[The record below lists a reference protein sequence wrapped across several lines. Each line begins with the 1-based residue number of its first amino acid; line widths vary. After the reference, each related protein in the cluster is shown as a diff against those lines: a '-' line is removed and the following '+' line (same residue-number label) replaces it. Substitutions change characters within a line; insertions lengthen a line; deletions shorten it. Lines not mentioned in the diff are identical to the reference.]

1 MDKENKDFVRDD
13 CMAIAKEPKTSIQ
26 QNTSNDHNRKIS
38 KAIKEV
44 TSQHSK
50 LLKKLAE

>member
-1 MDKENKDFVRDD
+1 MDKEITDIERDVN
-13 CMAIAKEPKTSIQ
+13 MAIAKEPKNGIQ
-26 QNTSNDHNRKIS
+26 PDTSNNHNQKIS
-38 KAIKEV
+38 KATKEV

>member
-1 MDKENKDFVRDD
+1 MDKDSKDVERDGL
-13 CMAIAKEPKTSIQ
+13 MALAKEPKNNLQ
-26 QNTSNDHNRKIS
+26 QKTTTERNDKVS

-44 TSQHSK
+44 TTKHTK

>member
-1 MDKENKDFVRDD
+1 MDKENANIERDID
-13 CMAIAKEPKTSIQ
+13 MAIAKEPKNGVQ
-26 QNTSNDHNRKIS
+26 LNTSNDHNLKIS
-38 KAIKEV
+38 QAIKEV

>member
-1 MDKENKDFVRDD
+1 MDKESTDIERDVN
-13 CMAIAKEPKTSIQ
+13 MAIAKEPKNGIQ
-26 QNTSNDHNRKIS
+26 LNTSNDHNKKVS

-44 TSQHSK
+44 TSHHSK

>member
-1 MDKENKDFVRDD
+1 MEKETTYIERDVN
-13 CMAIAKEPKTSIQ
+13 MAIAKEPKERIHQ
-26 QNTSNDHNRKIS
+26 DTSNDHNRKIS

-44 TSQHSK
+44 TSQHSE

>member
-1 MDKENKDFVRDD
+1 MDKESTDIERDVN
-13 CMAIAKEPKTSIQ
+13 MAIAKEPKNSVQ
-26 QNTSNDHNRKIS
+26 LNTSNEHNQKVS

>member
-1 MDKENKDFVRDD
+1 MDKGSIDNERDVN
-13 CMAIAKEPKTSIQ
+13 MAIAKEAK
-26 QNTSNDHNRKIS
+26 NNDQPNNSKIHSRKIS